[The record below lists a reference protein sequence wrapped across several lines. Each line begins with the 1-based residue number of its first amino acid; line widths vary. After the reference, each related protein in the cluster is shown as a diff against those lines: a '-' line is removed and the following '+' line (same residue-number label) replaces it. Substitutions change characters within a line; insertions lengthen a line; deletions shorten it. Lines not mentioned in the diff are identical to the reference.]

1 VLVSHRP
8 FCEHRE
14 CPDVCRDPSLKAAD
28 VGHSGQMAF
37 SSTAGDEADGQS
49 AAAVYRA
56 RVSEVDNGRLFT
68 AIANLVDL
76 TISPFYPD
84 AWPEPRFHVLIGR
97 DGVDHEI
104 GVATARTK
112 RRAREA
118 LARVQQVLATST
130 AAQARTILD
139 LDF

>member
-1 VLVSHRP
+1 
-8 FCEHRE
+8 
-14 CPDVCRDPSLKAAD
+14 
-28 VGHSGQMAF
+28 MAF
-37 SSTAGDEADGQS
+37 SSTAGDEPDGQS

-84 AWPEPRFHVLIGR
+84 AWPEPRFHVLISR
-97 DGVDHEI
+97 DGVDHET

-112 RRAREA
+112 RRARDA
-118 LARVQQVLATST
+118 LARVEQVLATST